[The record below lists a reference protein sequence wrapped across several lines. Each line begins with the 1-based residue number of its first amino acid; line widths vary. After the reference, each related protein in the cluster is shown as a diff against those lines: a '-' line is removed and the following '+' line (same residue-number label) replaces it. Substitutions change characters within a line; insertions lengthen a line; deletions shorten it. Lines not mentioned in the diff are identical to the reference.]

1 MSRVRWLN
9 ITLLPLLVA
18 LSMVLAV
25 ACGGTATQIADP
37 IARSAQEEALSATAT
52 PAPTAAAVAT
62 AAPAPTAAAAAT
74 AVPVAVPTAKVGK
87 FPEIPFAL
95 LKAPEGNPKR
105 GGVLRYAMVIGMPHF
120 DLHQAASGVSTII
133 QGPTVDNLVRIHP
146 LSVDREVIPDLA
158 HSWDISEDGKTY
170 TFYLREGVKFHDGA
184 LLTADDVKATFDR
197 IIFPPPGMISPREPN
212 FKVITVKEIR
222 VVDPLTVQFIL
233 SEPRS
238 PSLVLTAFAAGYNSI
253 VRKQTLEDNNFDLKR
268 IVDYPTTGPFKF
280 ADYSDAGFYKTEA
293 FEDYWNPEL
302 PYLDGLEFYHAN
314 PWTPEMAS
322 AVLADRADYAIAVE
336 PQGCQ
341 RMIDSG
347 LQCIFFPQAVVF
359 ALWMNVE
366 RPPLDDA
373 RVRRAIHWVLDREA
387 LVGVV
392 KNTTPMSTGTG
403 FIFKFNKRYAE
414 ADEVLNQRPGY
425 RQGAEREQDIKN
437 AQALLAEAGYPNGEG
452 FPELDLLVRQVAHF
466 DLQAVA
472 IQEMLRTHLNIKANI
487 RTQAI
492 GVWFEDAEKANFDI
506 TNGAVEWASVEP
518 SFAFR
523 ATYGAG
529 ASQNYGLWVNQEFE
543 TYLDQIDAEVDPVKR
558 LKIIRDAEYLLER
571 EVPMAPLAF
580 EVLTIG
586 YNNFVKGQDVAHNI
600 GIYDVGRFDTTWLD
614 K

>member
-1 MSRVRWLN
+1 
-9 ITLLPLLVA
+9 
-18 LSMVLAV
+18 MVLAV

-62 AAPAPTAAAAAT
+62 AAPAAT

-184 LLTADDVKATFDR
+184 PLTSDDVKATFDR

-280 ADYSDAGFYKTEA
+280 VDYSDGEFFEMEA

-302 PYLDGLEFYHAN
+302 PYLDGVKVLHVNA
-314 PWTPEMAS
+314 WTPEVA
-322 AVLADRADYAIAVE
+322 AAILADRADFGIAVE
-336 PQGCQ
+336 PQGCE
-341 RMIDSG
+341 RMIADPTMT
-347 LQCIFFPQAVVF
+347 CIYYPQTVQF
-359 ALWMNVE
+359 ALWINVE
-366 RPPLDDA
+366 RPPLDDV
-373 RVRRAIHWVLDREA
+373 RVRRAIHLVIDREA
-387 LVGVV
+387 IVGVV

-403 FIFKFNKRYAE
+403 FIFKFNQTYAQPI
-414 ADEVLNQRPGY
+414 EVLEQRPGY
-425 RQGAEREQDIKN
+425 RKPKDQDI
-437 AQALLAEAGYPNGEG
+437 ADGQALLAEAGFPNGEG
-452 FPELDLLVRQVAHF
+452 FPELDFLVRAVAHF
-466 DLQAVA
+466 DLHAVA
-472 IQEMLRTHLNIKANI
+472 LQEMLRVHLNIKSNI
-487 RTQAI
+487 RSQQV
-492 GVWFEDAEKANFDI
+492 GVWFEDAEKGNFDV
-506 TNGAVEWASVEP
+506 TNGAVEWASAEP

-523 ATYGAG
+523 STYSAGAG
-529 ASQNYGLWVNQEFE
+529 QNYGHWENAEFE
-543 TYLDQIDAEVDPVKR
+543 SYLDQIDRELDPVKR
-558 LKIIRDAEYLLER
+558 LQLIHDAELLLEQ
-571 EVPMAPLAF
+571 EVPLAPLAY
-580 EVLTIG
+580 EIVTMG
-586 YNNFVKGQDVAHNI
+586 YQNDVKGLDVAHNI
-600 GIYDVGRFDTTWLD
+600 GVYDVGRFDTAWLD
-614 K
+614 N